1 MHHLKVKNEEKILG
15 GGPQREIPYT
25 LDPTFNFGAC
35 SAQSHS
41 AAPYRA
47 PTQPPDF
54 PPPIIVLRHG
64 RVFCAPQKKT
74 HSYPFSELGMSEF
87 AWDSRVRTVISQGGG
102 GYSLYIYIYM
112 AYQKNIR
119 VSGNPTDP
127 RQKPP
132 TQKSLWDFWANIGF
146 SWYFMQKNGV
156 NGLNFHVF
164 FILSRASEMG
174 SPTNPPWAPGSDK
187 TQGQGSFGPFT
198 GGLPTQNF
206 KKKQTAHLI
215 RFLLRQGEPGTS
227 QYIYVDQKQ
236 LLTIVDQLWP
246 LI

>member
-102 GYSLYIYIYM
+102 GYSLYIYIWPIKKIFVF
-112 AYQKNIR
+112 QVTRPTHGKN
-119 VSGNPTDP
+119 P
-127 RQKPP
+127 RLKKVYG
-132 TQKSLWDFWANIGF
+132 T
-146 SWYFMQKNGV
+146 
-156 NGLNFHVF
+156 
-164 FILSRASEMG
+164 
-174 SPTNPPWAPGSDK
+174 
-187 TQGQGSFGPFT
+187 FGPISVFRDI
-198 GGLPTQNF
+198 LC
-206 KKKQTAHLI
+206 KKMA
-215 RFLLRQGEPGTS
+215 
-227 QYIYVDQKQ
+227 
-236 LLTIVDQLWP
+236 
-246 LI
+246 